1 MNEFPWGNILQL
13 GIGRLRLSPEQFWRS
28 TLRELV
34 LAAGLVPS
42 PNFKS
47 GGPLLRQS
55 LFEMM
60 ENYPDAE

>member
-1 MNEFPWGNILQL
+1 MGKFPWSNILQL

-42 PNFKS
+42 PQV
-47 GGPLLRQS
+47 PLLRQS

-60 ENYPDAE
+60 ENYPDAERSN